1 MTFEPLF
8 DDPGEVDLAGIDWVV
23 VGTMTGPMKK
33 KIHTAPDWAYSLTE
47 QAHRKNIPVFMKED
61 LVPIVGEEHMVQ
73 ELPEL
78 MNQVLEEQK
87 AWNSRRSK

>member
-1 MTFEPLF
+1 
-8 DDPGEVDLAGIDWVV
+8 
-23 VGTMTGPMKK
+23 
-33 KIHTAPDWAYSLTE
+33 
-47 QAHRKNIPVFMKED
+47 MKED